1 MPPASHWRGHLFL
14 FEPRPAAAYTP
25 AAGWRLLLIVVLLEA
40 VIGPRFHLLAWL
52 GFQPAHP
59 AARVAMSLA
68 LALALVRYFA
78 EVRLADIGLRR
89 WREWSAT
96 EKSYFV
102 QVVVIANVVF
112 AALYA
117 GRLPAAAAASGF
129 WLALA
134 TSFAWGF
141 HQEVIY
147 RGLLQAE
154 LARRLGPAAGIL
166 LANLAYT
173 FGPLHFYHFA
183 QPSPWPMLAAI
194 FAIGLFFA
202 VLLHRS
208 RNLWMVAVFHG
219 IGSAWI
225 LGMNGVR
232 LH

>member
-25 AAGWRLLLIVVLLEA
+25 AAGWRLLAIVVLLEA
-40 VIGPRFHLLAWL
+40 VLGPRLHLLAWL
-52 GFQPAHP
+52 GFPPPHP
-59 AARVAMSLA
+59 AARVVMSLA
-68 LALALVRYFA
+68 LALALVRYVA
-78 EVRLADIGLRR
+78 GIRLADIGLRR

-102 QVVVIANVVF
+102 QVVVIASGVF
-112 AALYA
+112 AALFA
-117 GRLPAAAAASGF
+117 GRLPAAWAAPGF
-129 WLALA
+129 WLGLA
-134 TSFAWGF
+134 AGFGWGF
-141 HQEVIY
+141 YQEVVY

-154 LARRLGPAAGIL
+154 LARRLGPVAGIL

-173 FGPLHFYHFA
+173 FGPLHFYHLSE
-183 QPSPWPMLAAI
+183 PSPWPMLAAI

-202 VLLHRS
+202 VLLQRS

-219 IGSAWI
+219 IGTAW
-225 LGMNGVR
+225 MNGVR